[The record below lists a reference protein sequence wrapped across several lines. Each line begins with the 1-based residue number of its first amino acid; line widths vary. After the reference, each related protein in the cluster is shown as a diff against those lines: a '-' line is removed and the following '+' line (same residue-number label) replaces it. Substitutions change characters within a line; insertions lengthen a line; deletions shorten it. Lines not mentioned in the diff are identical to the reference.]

1 MVEGLNALAEL
12 ADWVLPGIGEGEIL
26 TGYTKPEDIAR
37 FYLERGARGVIIKLG
52 ARGAY
57 FRTADDAGVV
67 AAQPVAK
74 VVDTVGAG
82 DGFAVGVVS
91 ALLEGRPLPEAVA
104 RGNRIGALAIQ
115 VIGITYSLAYL
126 DRANFGFA
134 SAAGINQDL
143 GISKGLASLIG
154 ALFFLGYFFFQ
165 IPGAIYAERRSVK
178 KLVFWSLILWGGCAS
193 LTGIV
198 SNIPSLMVIRFL
210 LGVVEAAVMPAMLIF
225 ISNWF
230 TKRERSRANT
240 FLILGNPVTVL
251 WMSVVSGYLVHSFGW
266 RHMFIAEGAPA
277 IIRAVCWWFIV
288 QDKPAEVSWLTQ
300 QQKDDLAE
308 TLRAEQAAIK
318 PVRNYGEAFRSP
330 AVIKLC
336 AQYFCWSIGVY
347 GFVLWLPSILKNGST
362 LGMVETGWLSAL
374 PYLAATIAMLA
385 ASWASDKLNRRKVFV
400 WPCLLIGAAAFAA
413 SYAVGSTH
421 FWISYALLVVAG
433 AAMYAPYGPFFAI
446 VPELLPKNVA
456 GGAMALINSMG
467 ALGSFVGSYVVGY
480 LNGATGSP
488 AASYSFM
495 SVALVAAVI
504 LTLAVKPQ
512 PPASAKLVANPLQ
525 GK

>member
-1 MVEGLNALAEL
+1 MPEALAPRR
-12 ADWVLPGIGEGEIL
+12 WW
-26 TGYTKPEDIAR
+26 
-37 FYLERGARGVIIKLG
+37 
-52 ARGAY
+52 
-57 FRTADDAGVV
+57 
-67 AAQPVAK
+67 
-74 VVDTVGAG
+74 
-82 DGFAVGVVS
+82 
-91 ALLEGRPLPEAVA
+91 
-104 RGNRIGALAIQ
+104 AIMPI
-115 VIGITYSLAYL
+115 VFITYSLAYL

-178 KLVFWSLILWGGCAS
+178 KLVFVSLILWGACAA
-193 LTGIV
+193 LTGVV
-198 SNIPSLMVIRFL
+198 SNIPSLMALRFV
-210 LGVVEAAVMPAMLIF
+210 LGVVEAAVLPAMLIF
-225 ISNWF
+225 LSNWF
-230 TKRERSRANT
+230 TKSERSRANT

-251 WMSVVSGYLVHSFGW
+251 WMSIVSGYLVHAFGW
-266 RHMFIAEGAPA
+266 RNMFIAEGVPA
-277 IIRAVCWWFIV
+277 IVWAVCWWFIV
-288 QDKPAEVSWLTQ
+288 KDKPAQVSWLSDSE
-300 QQKDDLAE
+300 KRALDAVLA
-308 TLRAEQAAIK
+308 AEQAAIK
-318 PVRNYGEAFRSP
+318 PMRNYREAFKSP

-374 PYLAATIAMLA
+374 PYLGATIAMVA
-385 ASWASDKLNRRKVFV
+385 ASWASDKLDVRKAFV
-400 WPCLLIGAAAFAA
+400 WPFLLVGAVAFAA
-413 SYAVGSTH
+413 SYAIGSTH
-421 FWISYALLVVAG
+421 FWTSYALLVIAG

-488 AASYSFM
+488 AASYAFM

-504 LTLAVKPQ
+504 LTLAVKAQ
-512 PPASAKLVANPLQ
+512 GAPAPVLAAHLP